1 MDWLTAAVSF
11 AASLLAT
18 GVSVGLVLGRLR
30 AVEVEGERVSRRVES
45 LEGTASKLERTT
57 ALIENSL
64 DHLSRGQDSYRSD
77 LVGLESRLLARLDEH
92 HASLRRELDAAGV
105 MRKHHS

>member
-1 MDWLTAAVSF
+1 MDWLTAVVTFGCSLVS
-11 AASLLAT
+11 T
-18 GVSVGLVLGRLR
+18 GIAVGLVLGRLR
-30 AVEVEGERVSRRVES
+30 AVEVEGERVSRRVEA
-45 LEGTASKLERTT
+45 LESTASKLERTT

-64 DHLSRGQDSYRSD
+64 EHLSRGQDSYRSD

>member
-1 MDWLTAAVSF
+1 MDWLTAASSF

-30 AVEVEGERVSRRVES
+30 AVEVEAGRIDRRVET
-45 LEGTASKLERTT
+45 LEGAAAKLERTT

-64 DHLSRGQDSYRSD
+64 DHLSRGQDSYRAD
-77 LVGLESRLLARLDEH
+77 FAGLESRLLARLDSH
-92 HASLRRELDAAGV
+92 HDSLRRELDAAGV
-105 MRKHHS
+105 LRRQHS